1 MTELN
6 QLLGFVP
13 EKYRSTVVLIVAVSP
28 YVTRSIYALMNGR
41 GLKGVLSSIWLGTN
55 VPKQK
60 TVPGGHGNEGQGNG
74 NEEGNQTS

>member
-13 EKYRSTVVLIVAVSP
+13 EKYRSLVLLVVALSP

-41 GLKGVLSSIWLGTN
+41 GLKGVLASIWLGTN
-55 VPKQK
+55 VPKAKPQSESTTEQSEK
-60 TVPGGHGNEGQGNG
+60 Q
-74 NEEGNQTS
+74 